1 MESDGELRSIAEI
14 DEEHFGIGD
23 NRRKTT
29 VFSSQIENASQWG
42 YAGDKE
48 FQVDMKAEMII

>member
-1 MESDGELRSIAEI
+1 MEEFDELRSIKEI
-14 DEEHFGIGD
+14 DEEHFD
-23 NRRKTT
+23 NRRKMTL
-29 VFSSQIENASQWG
+29 FSSQIENASQWG